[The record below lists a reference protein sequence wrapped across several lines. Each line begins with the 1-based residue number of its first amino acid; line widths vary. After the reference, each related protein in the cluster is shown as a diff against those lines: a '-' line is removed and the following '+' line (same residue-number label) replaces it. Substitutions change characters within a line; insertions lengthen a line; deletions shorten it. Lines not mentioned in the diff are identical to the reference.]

1 MDNRQKWVVVES
13 LNMKRYNTKDR
24 FIFAHNTENNY
35 IYSMGYVLK
44 TGDFSLDKDVISV
57 VKENSSVTFV
67 PKVLHKSKKG
77 IFYNAFG
84 TRTYLNDLEEKEL
97 QDFIECFMS
106 RAKANNEPIE
116 SYSYEDIK
124 EY

>member
-1 MDNRQKWVVVES
+1 MANRQKWVVVQS

-24 FIFAHNTENNY
+24 YIFAHNTENNY
-35 IYSMGYVLK
+35 VYSMGYVLG

-57 VKENSSVTFV
+57 VKENSQVTFV

-97 QDFIECFMS
+97 QEFIEYFMNQ
-106 RAKANNEPIE
+106 AKANNEPIE

-124 EY
+124 GY

>member
-1 MDNRQKWVVVES
+1 MNNKQKMIIISS

-24 FIFAHNTENNY
+24 YIFAHNTKNNY
-35 IYSMGYVLK
+35 VYSIGYVLG
-44 TGDFSLDKDVISV
+44 TGDFSLDKDVTSI

-67 PKVLHKSKKG
+67 PKVLYKNKKG

-84 TRTYLNDLEEKEL
+84 TRTYLNYLEEKEL
-97 QDFIECFMS
+97 QLFIESFMS
-106 RAKANNEPIE
+106 RAKLNNEPIE
-116 SYSYEDIK
+116 NYSYEDIK

>member
-1 MDNRQKWVVVES
+1 MDNRQKWVVVKS

-35 IYSMGYVLK
+35 VYSMGYVLK

-97 QDFIECFMS
+97 QSFIECFMNQAS
-106 RAKANNEPIE
+106 SNNEPIE